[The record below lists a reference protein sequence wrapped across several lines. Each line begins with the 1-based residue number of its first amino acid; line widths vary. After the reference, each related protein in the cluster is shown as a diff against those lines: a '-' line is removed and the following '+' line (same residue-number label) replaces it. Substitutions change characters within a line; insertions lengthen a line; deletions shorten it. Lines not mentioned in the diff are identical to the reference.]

1 MARKHKVEP
10 NFVSG
15 PDGALIASALAL
27 AADAWRLGG
36 EKDLEIASRPPAAT
50 GEIGCDVKAAAA
62 ALKVRGEAAITLADA
77 IDAAVHLPAESE
89 IAFIDLDKFAAAVK
103 AYERYGRALDRA
115 AEVFAPM
122 GKYVVQMMPAVGS
135 A

>member
-1 MARKHKVEP
+1 MTRKHRGVP
-10 NFVSG
+10 IFVSG

-27 AADAWRLGG
+27 AAGAWRQRG
-36 EKDLEIASRPPAAT
+36 ENDLKVASRPPAAA
-50 GEIGCDVKAAAA
+50 GEIGCCVKATTA
-62 ALKVRGEAAITLADA
+62 ALKVRGAAAITLADA
-77 IDAAVHLPAESE
+77 IDAAVQASGESE
-89 IAFIDLDKFAAAVK
+89 FAGIDLDKFAAAVK

-122 GKYVVQMMPAVGS
+122 VKYVGQVMPVAGS